1 MDQRNLFG
9 FPGFQI
15 RQDLELS
22 SKRGP
27 SFPPRKLPYSD
38 SDGDSIDDSKV
49 WVELKFEFNQP

>member
-1 MDQRNLFG
+1 MDQRNLFV
-9 FPGFQI
+9 FTGFQI

-38 SDGDSIDDSKV
+38 SIDDRKV